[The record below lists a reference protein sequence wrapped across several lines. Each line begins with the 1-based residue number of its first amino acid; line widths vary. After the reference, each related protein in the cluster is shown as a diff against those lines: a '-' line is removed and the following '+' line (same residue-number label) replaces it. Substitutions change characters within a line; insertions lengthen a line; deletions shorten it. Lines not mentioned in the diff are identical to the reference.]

1 MERFTISLEEN
12 LAQQFDQ
19 LVVQAGYQ
27 NRSEAV
33 RDLLR
38 QKLTEVNLQN
48 DQAKFCVASLSYVY
62 NHHGRDLAERLIQI
76 QHEYHDIVVVTTHVH
91 LDHDNCLETTLLRGP
106 TAIVRRFSE
115 AVMTER
121 GVRHGQVNIVPVS
134 LEDCQAHDHSHSGEH
149 AHGSTGHMYVVP
161 EN

>member
-38 QKLTEVNLQN
+38 QKLTEVNLQT

-62 NHHGRDLAERLIQI
+62 NHHGRDLAERLMQI
-76 QHEYHDIVVVTTHVH
+76 QHEYHDIVVVVTHVH

-106 TAIVRRFSE
+106 TAAVRRFGE

-121 GVRHGQVNIVPVS
+121 GVRHGQINIVPVS
-134 LEDCQAHDHSHSGEH
+134 LEEEH
-149 AHGSTGHMYVVP
+149 AHGHDHPHGHAVGHMHVIP

>member
-1 MERFTISLEEN
+1 MERFTISLEES

-48 DQAKFCVASLSYVY
+48 DQAEFCVASLSYVF
-62 NHHGRDLAERLIQI
+62 NHHGRDLAER
-76 QHEYHDIVVVTTHVH
+76 
-91 LDHDNCLETTLLRGP
+91 
-106 TAIVRRFSE
+106 
-115 AVMTER
+115 
-121 GVRHGQVNIVPVS
+121 GVRHGQINIVPV
-134 LEDCQAHDHSHSGEH
+134 EVDDHHGHDHSHD
-149 AHGSTGHMYVVP
+149 HGHVHSRP
-161 EN
+161 ET

>member
-48 DQAKFCVASLSYVY
+48 DQAEFCVASLSYVF
-62 NHHGRDLAERLIQI
+62 NHHGRDLAERLMQL

-91 LDHDNCLETTLLRGP
+91 LDHDNCLETALLRGP
-106 TAIVRRFSE
+106 HRQGAPFWRKHHGRARRAPRSNQYR
-115 AVMTER
+115 ARR
-121 GVRHGQVNIVPVS
+121 G
-134 LEDCQAHDHSHSGEH
+134 
-149 AHGSTGHMYVVP
+149 
-161 EN
+161 

>member
-62 NHHGRDLAERLIQI
+62 NHHGRDLAERLMQI
-76 QHEYHDIVVVTTHVH
+76 QHEYHDIVVVVTHVH

-106 TAIVRRFSE
+106 TAAVRRFGE

-121 GVRHGQVNIVPVS
+121 GVRHGQINIVPVS
-134 LEDCQAHDHSHSGEH
+134 LEESHAH
-149 AHGSTGHMYVVP
+149 AHGHPHGPSAGHMHVIP
-161 EN
+161 ET

>member
-1 MERFTISLEEN
+1 MERFTISLEES

-48 DQAKFCVASLSYVY
+48 DQAEFCVASLSYVF

-106 TAIVRRFSE
+106 TASVRRFGE
-115 AVMTER
+115 AVITER
-121 GVRHGQVNIVPVS
+121 GVRHGQINIVPVS
-134 LEDCQAHDHSHSGEH
+134 LEESHGHDPAHP
-149 AHGSTGHMYVVP
+149 HGPSTGHVHVVP
-161 EN
+161 ET